1 MTTDLLSTTAF
12 HQLLD
17 AATRAPSSHN
27 TQPWQFAPIDHGVAV
42 IADRRRRLP
51 VNDPFDR
58 ELTISCGAAITNIEI
73 AARHLGLD
81 AQVTALPEPGDNDL
95 LAVVHLSP
103 ITDARAEGEPE
114 FAAIETRCTTRGPLA
129 PHHTIGLA
137 DVVAGD
143 NRVTFAEIGDDR
155 REALADL
162 VADGDRA
169 QFADGA
175 WRRELA
181 GWMHP
186 RGRGD
191 GLTVGSLTG
200 AVTRTVVSRFDLGR
214 STARKNHQLVMDAP
228 QLIVIGSVDDEPGDW
243 IEVGRQLERLLLRGA
258 AQGCRAGYLNQP
270 CQVSS
275 IRSRFQD
282 LVPEAGV
289 PQIVVRIGASSETAE
304 PTARRPIA
312 DVITTTGGTR

>member
-1 MTTDLLSTTAF
+1 M
-12 HQLLD
+12 
-17 AATRAPSSHN
+17 
-27 TQPWQFAPIDHGVAV
+27 

-81 AQVTALPEPGDNDL
+81 AQVTPLPEPHDNDL
-95 LAVVHLSP
+95 LAEVHVAA
-103 ITDARAEGEPE
+103 TADARSGDDAE
-114 FAAIETRCTTRGPLA
+114 FAAIETRRTTRGHLA
-129 PHHTIGLA
+129 PHRTIDLA
-137 DVVAGD
+137 DVIASGSGVS
-143 NRVTFAEIGDDR
+143 FAEIGDDR
-155 REALADL
+155 RQELADL

-191 GLTVGSLTG
+191 GLTVGALTG

-214 STARKNHQLVMDAP
+214 STARKNHQLVIDAP

-243 IEVGRQLERLLLRGA
+243 IEVGRQLEHLLLRA
-258 AQGCRAGYLNQP
+258 AALGCRAGYLNQP

-275 IRSRFQD
+275 LRGRLQE
-282 LVPEAGV
+282 LAPEAGV
-289 PQIVVRIGASSETAE
+289 PQLVVRLGASSETAE
-304 PTARRPIA
+304 PTPRRPIT
-312 DVITTTGGTR
+312 DVIAELRGW